1 MSFPKWAA
9 RTALPSE
16 AWYFRSIA
24 QGDAVW
30 TNLLAA
36 AHKPIHALFIRRKA
50 LCSSAARRVNSARP
64 DHGWLSPHVGLQ
76 TYGV

>member
-36 AHKPIHALFIRRKA
+36 AHKPIHALFVRRKA
-50 LCSSAARRVNSARP
+50 RQLRK
-64 DHGWLSPHVGLQ
+64 
-76 TYGV
+76 T